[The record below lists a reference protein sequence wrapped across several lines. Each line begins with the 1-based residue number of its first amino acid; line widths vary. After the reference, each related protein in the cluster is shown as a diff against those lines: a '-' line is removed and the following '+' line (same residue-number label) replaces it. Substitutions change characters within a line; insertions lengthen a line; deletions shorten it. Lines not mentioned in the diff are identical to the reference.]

1 MWDYIPFKFNSNTY
15 LYDDKKERYYLEKN
29 KSSYRQIFEC
39 FCCCNFYDE
48 DFVYHVRL
56 KKVPQELKDEAAKYK
71 PKYEVSY
78 IKNRNLHMSNLERLN
93 ELLKV

>member
-1 MWDYIPFKFNSNTY
+1 MDNLQVYGLFGM
-15 LYDDKKERYYLEKN
+15 
-29 KSSYRQIFEC
+29 
-39 FCCCNFYDE
+39 NFYDE

-78 IKNRNLHMSNLERLN
+78 IKNRNLHMSNLE
-93 ELLKV
+93 LLIV